1 MEMTMAGRRELSNVL
16 RVRYALAD
24 KPAKSRILDEF
35 VATTKYCRKYAI
47 GLLNME
53 PRAPAP
59 KRRRTRRRLYSVSLL
74 EALVLIWETC
84 ERICSKRL
92 YGFLPKMAERLTAF
106 GHLHLDDQDRLLL
119 EQMSASTIDRL
130 LRPIRSARRPHG
142 RSTTR
147 GFSDLKRSIPVHTH
161 ADRHYQ
167 KPGHLEIDL
176 VAHCG
181 ESTHGDYVVTL
192 DAVDVATFWVEPIT
206 PGGRGQEAVL
216 QALKT
221 VRERLPFPL
230 QSIDSDND
238 GSFINDQ
245 LQRYCKQEC
254 IAFGRS
260 RPYRKNDQAHVEQR
274 NWSVIRQL
282 IGYDRYERDAVATF
296 NALWAIRRLYMNYF
310 QPVRRLLRKER
321 VDGKVH
327 REYDESQTPYERLVA
342 SDCLSAER
350 KAELDAQ
357 YRSLDPVVLKEN
369 CETLLHKLWEKRTVR
384 FLADAP
390 TPAK

>member
-1 MEMTMAGRRELSNVL
+1 
-16 RVRYALAD
+16 
-24 KPAKSRILDEF
+24 
-35 VATTKYCRKYAI
+35 
-47 GLLNME
+47 
-53 PRAPAP
+53 
-59 KRRRTRRRLYSVSLL
+59 
-74 EALVLIWETC
+74 
-84 ERICSKRL
+84 
-92 YGFLPKMAERLTAF
+92 MAERLAAF
-106 GHLHLDDQDRLLL
+106 GHLHLQDDDRLLL
-119 EQMSASTIDRL
+119 QQMSASTMDRL
-130 LRPIRSARRPHG
+130 LRPIRAARRPRG
-142 RSTTR
+142 RCTTN
-147 GFSDLKRSIPVHTH
+147 GFSGLKRSIPVHTH
-161 ADRHYQ
+161 ADRHYR

-181 ESTHGDYVVTL
+181 EATRGDYVVTL

-206 PGGRGQEAVL
+206 PSGRGQQAVV

-238 GSFINDQ
+238 SSFINDQ
-245 LQRYCKQEC
+245 LQRYCKQEN

-260 RPYRKNDQAHVEQR
+260 RPYHKNDQAHVEQR

-282 IGYDRYERDAVATF
+282 VGYDRYEKDAVTAF
-296 NALWAIRRLYMNYF
+296 NALWAKRRLYMNYF
-310 QPVRRLLRKER
+310 QPVRRLLTKQR

-342 SDCLSAER
+342 SDSISAER

-357 YRSLDPVVLKEN
+357 YRALDPVTLKES
-369 CETLLHKLWEKRTVR
+369 CEALLHKLWEKHTVR

-390 TPAK
+390 TPPK